1 MGNITRRGDA
11 YLRGLLTQGARS
23 ALQVALL
30 KKPEQRIRLQQWM
43 ADLHARVG
51 YQKALVAI
59 ANKHARM
66 IWAILARQEK
76 YDADASKRYAKA
88 A

>member
-1 MGNITRRGDA
+1 MGQITRRGDA
-11 YLRGLLTQGARS
+11 YLRGLLTHGARS
-23 ALQVALL
+23 ALKVALI
-30 KKPEQRIRLQQWM
+30 KKPEQRTRLQQWM

-51 YQKALVAI
+51 YQKTLVAI

-66 IWAILARQEK
+66 MRAILAKQEK
-76 YDADASKRYAKA
+76 YDPEAWARYARA